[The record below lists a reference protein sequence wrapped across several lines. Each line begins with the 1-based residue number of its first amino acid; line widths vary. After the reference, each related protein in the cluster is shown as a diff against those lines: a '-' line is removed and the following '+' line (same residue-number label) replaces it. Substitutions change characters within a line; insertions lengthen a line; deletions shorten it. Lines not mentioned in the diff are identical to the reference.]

1 MTKKLPTLTKLENAL
16 RRYNTGPGITGD
28 SLAKVARVNRCSITQ
43 RIAELREDFKIFDS
57 IIILNSVSMM
67 NKFPLLKWPP

>member
-16 RRYNTGPGITGD
+16 QRYNTGPGITAD

-43 RIAELREDFKIFDS
+43 RIAELRESYKIYTNYRKVNGKRTAFYRFAGE
-57 IIILNSVSMM
+57 LN
-67 NKFPLLKWPP
+67 